1 MDSVRLAAAISVMT
15 MVVAC
20 TAPPPRPTTVYE
32 PNLVGPITELQHNGL
47 TSTYTVRVRDQTF
60 DIGPEDRSLMGS
72 PGGSDS
78 LLIYGR
84 ADGAH
89 WYVSVGLTLTGDAAG
104 CYSLQSIN
112 AWDAGES
119 ILFGFP
125 ATSYEGVQTG
135 VLLPK
140 SEGWKVTTTPE
151 AGGRY
156 PTALRGWCL
165 DSHGR
170 VISVAREITG

>member
-1 MDSVRLAAAISVMT
+1 
-15 MVVAC
+15 
-20 TAPPPRPTTVYE
+20 
-32 PNLVGPITELQHNGL
+32 
-47 TSTYTVRVRDQTF
+47 
-60 DIGPEDRSLMGS
+60 MGS

-89 WYVSVGLTLTGDAAG
+89 WYVSVGLALTGHAAG

-112 AWDAGES
+112 AWDAGQS

-125 ATSYEGVQTG
+125 GTSYEGVQTG

-140 SEGWKVTTTPE
+140 SDDWKVSTTLE
-151 AGGRY
+151 ADGRY

-165 DSHGR
+165 DSHGQ
-170 VISVAREITG
+170 VISVSREITG